1 MALWKKKPEA
11 EVDFSRLPRHV
22 AIIMDGN
29 GRWAKRRGLPRTAGH
44 AAGAENFRTIATYCK
59 EIGLEYLT
67 VYAFS
72 TENWNRPAAEVAG
85 LMELLRQFARQELPD
100 LVENGVNVRFCGSR
114 KGLSPSVLEVIDR
127 CETATASCD
136 EITFIPCFN
145 YGGRQEIIDAAAAA
159 RKAGV
164 ALETEKDFRRFLYLP
179 DVPDPDL
186 IIRTGGEL
194 RLSNFWLW
202 ESSYSEYCFSDV
214 LWPDFGER
222 EFKLAIESY
231 AGRERRYGAIR

>member
-1 MALWKKKPEA
+1 METPAN
-11 EVDFSRLPRHV
+11 LPAHV
-22 AIIMDGN
+22 AVIMDGN
-29 GRWAKRRGLPRTAGH
+29 GRWAKKRGLPRLLGHRAGM
-44 AAGAENFRTIATYCK
+44 AALKRTLRAAAQMGIR
-59 EIGLEYLT
+59 YLS

-127 CETATASCD
+127 CEAATASCN

-145 YGGRQEIIDAAAAA
+145 YGGRQEIIDAAEAA

>member
-1 MALWKKKPEA
+1 METPAN
-11 EVDFSRLPRHV
+11 LPAHV
-22 AIIMDGN
+22 AVIMDGN
-29 GRWAKRRGLPRTAGH
+29 GRWAKKRGLPRLLGHRAGM
-44 AAGAENFRTIATYCK
+44 AALKRTLRAAAQMGIR
-59 EIGLEYLT
+59 YLS

-127 CETATASCD
+127 CEAATASCD

>member
-1 MALWKKKPEA
+1 METLAN
-11 EVDFSRLPRHV
+11 LPAHV
-22 AIIMDGN
+22 AVIMDGN
-29 GRWAKRRGLPRTAGH
+29 GRWAKKRGLPRLLGHRAGM
-44 AAGAENFRTIATYCK
+44 AALKRTLRAAAQMGIR
-59 EIGLEYLT
+59 YLS

-127 CETATASCD
+127 CEAATASCD

>member
-1 MALWKKKPEA
+1 METPAN
-11 EVDFSRLPRHV
+11 LPAHV
-22 AIIMDGN
+22 AVIMDGN
-29 GRWAKRRGLPRTAGH
+29 GRWAKKRGLPRLLGHRAGM
-44 AAGAENFRTIATYCK
+44 AALKRTLRAAAQMGIR
-59 EIGLEYLT
+59 YLS

>member
-1 MALWKKKPEA
+1 METPAN
-11 EVDFSRLPRHV
+11 LPAHV
-22 AIIMDGN
+22 AVIMDGN
-29 GRWAKRRGLPRTAGH
+29 GRWAKKRGLPRLLGHRAGM
-44 AAGAENFRTIATYCK
+44 AALKRTLRAAAQMGIR
-59 EIGLEYLT
+59 YLS

-145 YGGRQEIIDAAAAA
+145 YGGRQEIIDAAEAA

>member
-1 MALWKKKPEA
+1 METPAN
-11 EVDFSRLPRHV
+11 LPAHV
-22 AIIMDGN
+22 AVIMDGN
-29 GRWAKRRGLPRTAGH
+29 GRWAKKRGLPRLLGHRAGM
-44 AAGAENFRTIATYCK
+44 AALKRTLRAAAQMGIR
-59 EIGLEYLT
+59 YLS

-127 CETATASCD
+127 CEVATASCD

>member
-1 MALWKKKPEA
+1 METPAN
-11 EVDFSRLPRHV
+11 LPAHV
-22 AIIMDGN
+22 AVVMDGN
-29 GRWAKRRGLPRTAGH
+29 GRWAKKRGLPRLLGHRAGM
-44 AAGAENFRTIATYCK
+44 AALKRTLRAAAQMGIR
-59 EIGLEYLT
+59 YLS

-72 TENWNRPAAEVAG
+72 TENWNRPATEVAG

-127 CETATASCD
+127 CEAATASCD

>member
-1 MALWKKKPEA
+1 METQAN
-11 EVDFSRLPRHV
+11 LPAHV
-22 AIIMDGN
+22 AVIMDGN
-29 GRWAKRRGLPRTAGH
+29 GRWAKKRGLPRLLGHRAGM
-44 AAGAENFRTIATYCK
+44 AALKRTLRAAAQMGIR
-59 EIGLEYLT
+59 YLS

-127 CETATASCD
+127 CEAATASCD

>member
-1 MALWKKKPEA
+1 METLAN
-11 EVDFSRLPRHV
+11 LPAHV
-22 AIIMDGN
+22 AVIMDGN
-29 GRWAKRRGLPRTAGH
+29 GRWAKKRGLPRLLGHRAGM
-44 AAGAENFRTIATYCK
+44 AALKRTLRAAPQMGIR
-59 EIGLEYLT
+59 YLS

-127 CETATASCD
+127 CEAATASCD

-202 ESSYSEYCFSDV
+202 ESS
-214 LWPDFGER
+214 
-222 EFKLAIESY
+222 
-231 AGRERRYGAIR
+231 

>member
-1 MALWKKKPEA
+1 METSAN
-11 EVDFSRLPRHV
+11 LPAHV
-22 AIIMDGN
+22 AVIMDGN
-29 GRWAKRRGLPRTAGH
+29 GRWAKKRGLPRLLGHRAGM
-44 AAGAENFRTIATYCK
+44 AALKRTLRAAAQMGIR
-59 EIGLEYLT
+59 YLS

-127 CETATASCD
+127 CEAATASCD

-145 YGGRQEIIDAAAAA
+145 YGGRQEIIDAAEAA

>member
-1 MALWKKKPEA
+1 METPAN
-11 EVDFSRLPRHV
+11 LPAHV
-22 AIIMDGN
+22 AVIMDGN
-29 GRWAKRRGLPRTAGH
+29 GRWAKKRGLPRLLGHRAGM
-44 AAGAENFRTIATYCK
+44 AALKRTLRAAAQMGIR
-59 EIGLEYLT
+59 YLS

-127 CETATASCD
+127 CEAATASCD

-145 YGGRQEIIDAAAAA
+145 YGGRQEIIDAAEAA

>member
-1 MALWKKKPEA
+1 METQAN
-11 EVDFSRLPRHV
+11 LPAHV
-22 AIIMDGN
+22 AVIMDGN
-29 GRWAKRRGLPRTAGH
+29 GRWAKKRGLPRLLGHRAGM
-44 AAGAENFRTIATYCK
+44 AALKRTLRAAAQMGIR
-59 EIGLEYLT
+59 YLS

-85 LMELLRQFARQELPD
+85 LMELLCQFARQELPD

-127 CETATASCD
+127 CEAATASCD

-145 YGGRQEIIDAAAAA
+145 YGGRQEIIDAAEAA